1 MLKAPQPVTHLKILG
16 QVLSGSI
23 LPTDETWIK
32 KLPRLENKFTQ
43 RGAVHC
49 EATLMALAANPSG
62 GGKMGI
68 EQILQEMHPTIA
80 MTKKCPFSLP
90 GTHGIIV
97 PWVPPA
103 NLDIDVL
110 QRIKDVLMTEVN
122 RVVKKLRDAAVQEA
136 LSRQRTPT
144 SSDAGSPPRGK
155 EYWKGDLEFP
165 RKKT

>member
-1 MLKAPQPVTHLKILG
+1 M
-16 QVLSGSI
+16 
-23 LPTDETWIK
+23 
-32 KLPRLENKFTQ
+32 F
-43 RGAVHC
+43 
-49 EATLMALAANPSG
+49 
-62 GGKMGI
+62 
-68 EQILQEMHPTIA
+68 QILQEMHPTIA
-80 MTKKCPFSLP
+80 MTKKCCYCCDLLSEILTDIGKGPFSLP